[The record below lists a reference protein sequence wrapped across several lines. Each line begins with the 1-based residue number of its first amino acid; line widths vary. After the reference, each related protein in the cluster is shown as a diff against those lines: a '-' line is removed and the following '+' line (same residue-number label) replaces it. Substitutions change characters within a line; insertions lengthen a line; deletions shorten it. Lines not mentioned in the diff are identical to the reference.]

1 MMNRNKNVEDPASR
15 KRLKRK
21 FLDRWENE
29 GGKVC
34 LDPRQD
40 VNAVSPTLPV
50 TPVSDT
56 APSPKRQNKKT

>member
-1 MMNRNKNVEDPASR
+1 MMKRDKNVEDPASR

-34 LDPRQD
+34 LDSRQD
-40 VNAVSPTLPV
+40 VNAASPTHAV

>member
-1 MMNRNKNVEDPASR
+1 MMKRDKNVEDPASR

-34 LDPRQD
+34 LDQRQD
-40 VNAVSPTLPV
+40 VNAASPTHAV
-50 TPVSDT
+50 TPVSDNR
-56 APSPKRQNKKT
+56 PPPKIRDKKT